1 MLRKRIC
8 NSLSARVFLATALVL
23 LLAGAI
29 TFGLIAWATPSTY
42 TAVLNDDLTGQVDAL
57 VEKLASTALAD
68 CGPVLDAF
76 LRNTGADALLV
87 GPDGVAV
94 ETGSRFA
101 ICPAEEGG
109 GEEAPNSPA
118 VAYTTVEMQGGKGA
132 ESVTVTLSDQA
143 AIAAEVYFAGQREA
157 YTLYVTPRLKAE
169 NLAVRALAQMA
180 PWLLLALLAFSLL
193 CALAYSKYIA
203 RPIVRLSGIARKL
216 AELDLGW
223 TCEETRQDEIGQL
236 GQSLNQMAQKLS
248 AALQELKASN
258 EALRGEVEQ
267 ERELERQRTAFFS
280 AASHELKTPVTI
292 LKGQLSGMLDGVGV
306 YRDRETYLARSL
318 QVTARMEALI
328 QEILTVSRMEAL
340 NGAAL
345 CGEVDLSEAVERQLA
360 LVAELL
366 GQRNLKVK
374 AELCPELTVRGDWR
388 MLEKAIGNL
397 LANAALYSPE
407 GGEICVWCGR
417 RQGKAAL
424 TIENTGVWIKAEA
437 LPHLFEPFYREE
449 GSHNRRTGGSG
460 LGLYLVRVIL
470 ERHGAS
476 CRIENTERG
485 VRAAVCFD
493 GAP

>member
-1 MLRKRIC
+1 MYAQVKRPRTWRCGRWRKWRR
-8 NSLSARVFLATALVL
+8 AA
-23 LLAGAI
+23 AGAACV
-29 TFGLIAWATPSTY
+29 FAAVCPGLLQIH
-42 TAVLNDDLTGQVDAL
+42 
-57 VEKLASTALAD
+57 
-68 CGPVLDAF
+68 
-76 LRNTGADALLV
+76 
-87 GPDGVAV
+87 
-94 ETGSRFA
+94 
-101 ICPAEEGG
+101 CPG
-109 GEEAPNSPA
+109 
-118 VAYTTVEMQGGKGA
+118 
-132 ESVTVTLSDQA
+132 
-143 AIAAEVYFAGQREA
+143 
-157 YTLYVTPRLKAE
+157 
-169 NLAVRALAQMA
+169 
-180 PWLLLALLAFSLL
+180 
-193 CALAYSKYIA
+193 
-203 RPIVRLSGIARKL
+203 PIVRLSGIAGKL

-236 GQSLNQMAQKLS
+236 GQCLNQMAQKLS

-424 TIENTGVWIKAEA
+424 TIENTDVWIKAEA
-437 LPHLFEPFYREE
+437 LPHLFEPFPYRKKA
-449 GSHNRRTGGSG
+449 RTT
-460 LGLYLVRVIL
+460 
-470 ERHGAS
+470 AA
-476 CRIENTERG
+476 
-485 VRAAVCFD
+485 RAAAGWGFTWCGSFWTARGELPD
-493 GAP
+493 RKHRTRRSGSRLF